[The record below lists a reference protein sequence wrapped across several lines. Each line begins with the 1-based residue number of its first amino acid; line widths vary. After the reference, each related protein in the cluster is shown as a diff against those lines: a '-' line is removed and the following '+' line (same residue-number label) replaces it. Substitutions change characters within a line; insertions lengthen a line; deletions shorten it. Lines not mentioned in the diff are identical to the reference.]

1 MFILFMPLFRTCKTG
16 MNSRPCTGLPERCI
30 AVSAGGFLKDK
41 TLPSFRHI
49 RYFHR
54 RKYNVFFCWANK
66 NAPQHTFLRHNG
78 AICGEKKENG
88 RKMTFP
94 ASHPPAV
101 FFIFVS
107 VKASSYDIRSAHRHL
122 PRSFR
127 SVSRCLPCLRL
138 RVPSIQH

>member
-1 MFILFMPLFRTCKTG
+1 MFILFMPLSRTCKTG

-94 ASHPPAV
+94 SSHPPAV
-101 FFIFVS
+101 FSSLYLSRLHRMIYVLHIVIFLDPFDQFLDV
-107 VKASSYDIRSAHRHL
+107 
-122 PRSFR
+122 
-127 SVSRCLPCLRL
+127 CL
-138 RVPSIQH
+138 VFV